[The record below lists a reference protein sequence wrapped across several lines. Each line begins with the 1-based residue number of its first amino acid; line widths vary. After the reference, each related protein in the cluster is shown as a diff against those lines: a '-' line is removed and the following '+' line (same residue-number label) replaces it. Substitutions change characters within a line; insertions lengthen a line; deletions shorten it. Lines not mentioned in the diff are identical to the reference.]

1 MEIVQIVG
9 FGLIAAV
16 LVVLLKNQRPEIA
29 VLLSVAAGVIIF
41 LLVATKIKAVVDVL
55 GDLADHAQVNSFYLA
70 TVLKIVGVAYIAE
83 FGAQV
88 CRDAGESAIAA
99 KVEFAAKVLVMVLS
113 LPIIAAIM
121 ESIIRL
127 IP

>member
-9 FGLIAAV
+9 FGLIAAI

-29 VLLSVAAGVIIF
+29 VLLSVTAGVIIF

-99 KVEFAAKVLVMVLS
+99 KVEFAAKVLVMVLA
-113 LPIIAAIM
+113 LPIIVAIM
-121 ESIIRL
+121 ESVIRL